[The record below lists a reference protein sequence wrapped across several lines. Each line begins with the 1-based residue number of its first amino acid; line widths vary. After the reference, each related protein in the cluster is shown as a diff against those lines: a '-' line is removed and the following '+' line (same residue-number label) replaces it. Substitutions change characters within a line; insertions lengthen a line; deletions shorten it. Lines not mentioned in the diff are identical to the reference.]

1 VPQSNA
7 EKPQASSFRR
17 GSALLRTAV
26 KNHPLPFTVSI
37 IGACV
42 YGTSVVLGAVVIGRA
57 TDDLIIPVFEDG
69 VDPTVGEVAVVVGL
83 VMGFA
88 MLRVVSVI
96 FRRYFAGMAHAQMK
110 AALRVALAER
120 YLSVSLRFH
129 RDRSAGELLSRAD
142 NDVQMAAEVINPL
155 PFTLGVLMMVVVAIV
170 RLAFLDVYMLAVG
183 LLLFPILGVANH
195 FYTKLVEEPA
205 AAVQREVAEV
215 SATAHE
221 SFDGVMVVK
230 TLGRED
236 AEVERLGEKAGQLRG
251 SRMRVGVLRAGYE
264 PALELVPVAG
274 TIIVLAIG
282 AWRVGMGSLTTGQVV
297 EVMTLFTLMAF
308 PLRVVGYLLEEMPY
322 SVVAMDRVAE
332 FLAEPDDPQPR
343 PGEDLPAGALS
354 LRLDDVS
361 FAYEQEVVL
370 DHLDVNIDPGE
381 IVAIVGSTGGGKS
394 TLFDLVTRLA
404 RPSGGE
410 ISIADIELEK
420 VSSVALR
427 QDVAL
432 VFQETFLFADS
443 VRENVTLG
451 RPVSDA
457 VYRWALQVSC
467 VDEFMDVLPD
477 GDATVVG
484 ERGVTLSGGQ
494 RQRIALARALVHKP
508 RLLLLDDATSA
519 IDPAIEA
526 EILGHLR
533 TDLDATTLIVA
544 HRLST
549 IRLAERVLFLADGS
563 LRGDGTHRELLKD
576 PDYEALVTA
585 YEEAGAS
592 LPGGGA

>member
-7 EKPQASSFRR
+7 EKSQASSFRR
-17 GSALLRTAV
+17 GSALLRTAIR
-26 KNHPLPFTVSI
+26 NHPLPFTVSI
-37 IGACV
+37 IGASV

-69 VDPTVGEVAVVVGL
+69 VEPTVGEVAVVVGL

-96 FRRYFAGMAHAQMK
+96 FRRFFAGMAHAQMK

-142 NDVQMAAEVINPL
+142 NDVQMAAEVVNPL

-170 RLAFLDVYMLAVG
+170 RLAFLDVYMLAVA

-230 TLGRED
+230 TLGREA
-236 AEVERLGEKAGQLRG
+236 AEVRRLGEKAEQLRG
-251 SRMRVGVLRAGYE
+251 SRMRVGTLRAGYE
-264 PALELVPVAG
+264 PALELAPVVG

-343 PGEDLPAGALS
+343 PGEALPAGALS
-354 LRLDDVS
+354 LHLDDVS

-370 DHLDVNIDPGE
+370 DHLDVSINPGE

-410 ISIADIELEK
+410 ISIANIELEK
-420 VSSVALR
+420 VSSAALR

-443 VRENVTLG
+443 VKENVTLG
-451 RPVSDA
+451 RPVSEA
-457 VYRWALQVSC
+457 VYSWALQVSC
-467 VDEFMDVLPD
+467 VDEFLDVLPD
-477 GDATVVG
+477 GDATEVG

-533 TDLDATTLIVA
+533 ADLDATTLIVA

-585 YEEAGAS
+585 YEEAGTS

>member
-1 VPQSNA
+1 MERPH
-7 EKPQASSFRR
+7 ASSFRR
-17 GSALLRTAV
+17 GSALLVTAV
-26 KNHPLPFTVSI
+26 RNHPLPFTVSI
-37 IGACV
+37 IGASI
-42 YGTSVVLGAVVIGRA
+42 YGVSVVFGAVVIGQA
-57 TDDLIIPVFEDG
+57 TDDLIIPVFQDG
-69 VDPTVGEVAVVVGL
+69 VDPAAADIV
-83 VMGFA
+83 
-88 MLRVVSVI
+88 RVVALIMAFALLRIVSVV
-96 FRRYFAGMAHAQMK
+96 FRRFFAGMAHAQMK

-120 YLSVSLRFH
+120 YLQVSLRFH

-142 NDVQMAAEVINPL
+142 NDVQMAAEVVNPL

-170 RLAFLDVYMLAVG
+170 RLAILDVYMLGIA
-183 LLLFPILGVANH
+183 LLLIPILGVANH
-195 FYTKLVEEPA
+195 LYTRLVEEPA

-230 TLGRED
+230 TLGREE
-236 AEVERLGEKAGQLRG
+236 AEVQRVGEKADRLRV
-251 SRMRVGVLRAGYE
+251 SRIRVGSLRASYE

-282 AWRVGMGSLTTGQVV
+282 AWRVGAGGLTAGEVV

-322 SVVAMDRVAE
+322 SVVAMDRVTE

-343 PGEDLPAGALS
+343 PGEDLPGGALS
-354 LRLDDVS
+354 LRLDEVS

-370 DHLDVNIDPGE
+370 DRLDVEVNPGE

-404 RPSGGE
+404 RPTSGE
-410 ISIADIELEK
+410 IWIAGIGLEE
-420 VSSVALR
+420 VSSKALR
-427 QDVAL
+427 EDVAL
-432 VFQETFLFADS
+432 VFQETFLFADT
-443 VRENVTLG
+443 VRDNITLG
-451 RPVSDA
+451 RSVSET
-457 VYRWALQVSC
+457 VYRWALEVAC
-467 VDEFMDVLPD
+467 VDEFLAVLPN
-477 GDATVVG
+477 GDATEVG

-494 RQRIALARALVHKP
+494 CQRIALARALVYKP

-533 TDLDATTLIVA
+533 SDLDATTLIVA

-549 IRLAERVLFLADGS
+549 IRLAERVLFLGDGR
-563 LRGDGTHRELLKD
+563 LRGDGTHSELLRD

-585 YEEAGAS
+585 YEEVAGA
-592 LPGGGA
+592 PVAGGGA